1 MPRVPRTFMD
11 YPCYHVITRGNQRQI
26 VFRDEKDYSVYLKI
40 LRKARHKYQ
49 ILLYSYCLMS
59 NHVHLLIETRSSSN
73 MSKFMQWLNR
83 GYSAYFNQAYKTSGH
98 LWQGRFISK
107 PILKDQYFMHCA
119 NYIESNPV
127 RAKIVENI
135 ADYKWSSFK
144 ERCLS
149 SEPIILDEI
158 RDTLERNPR
167 TDW

>member
-1 MPRVPRTFMD
+1 MPRVPRTFMN

-26 VFRDEKDYSVYLKI
+26 VFRDEKDCCVYLKI
-40 LRKARHKYQ
+40 LRKAKHKYQ
-49 ILLYSYCLMS
+49 ILLYSYCLMP

-83 GYSAYFNQAYKTSGH
+83 GYSAYFNQVYKTSGH

-107 PILKDQYFMHCA
+107 PILKDQYLMHCA

-127 RAKIVENI
+127 RAKMVENI
-135 ADYKWSSFK
+135 ADYKWSSYK

-158 RDTLERNPR
+158 RDTLERNPG
-167 TDW
+167 TD

>member
-26 VFRDEKDYSVYLKI
+26 VFRNEKDYSVYLKI
-40 LRKARHKYQ
+40 LRKAKHKYQ

-59 NHVHLLIETRSSSN
+59 NHVHLLIETHSSSS

-83 GYSAYFNQAYKTSGH
+83 GYSAYFNQVYKTSGH

-107 PILKDQYFMHCA
+107 PILKDQYLMHCA

-127 RAKIVENI
+127 RAKMVENI
-135 ADYKWSSFK
+135 ADYKWSSYK

-149 SEPIILDEI
+149 SEPIMLDEI
-158 RDTLERNPR
+158 RDTLECNPG
-167 TDW
+167 TD